1 MHRQWLQK
9 KEAFGALIF
18 FSRHKGAWQQV
29 ADMEKQKNENKS
41 YSLPKII

>member
-29 ADMEKQKNENKS
+29 ADMEQQKM
-41 YSLPKII
+41 KIKATVCPR